1 MLWLIITISAYFIL
15 AVVFLIDKYLL
26 VGPIPNPKIYAFYVG
41 VLGIFV
47 LLIVPFIGFYFPN
60 SFEFF
65 LALISGASFT
75 YGIYWFFKALKLF
88 ESSRIVPAVGGIL
101 PIFTFLLIFIFS
113 KGKETLTALGF
124 LSFILLILGSF
135 LITYEKTKEISLK
148 SLKMSLVAAF
158 LFALSFVSAKYIY
171 LSAPFLVGLVWIRIG
186 GCLAALTFL
195 LSRGLWEEIF
205 KEKIT
210 FQRKTFLIFIS
221 NQAAGAG
228 GNILQNWAVALAPLI
243 YVAFINA
250 LQGIQYVFLLIF
262 TVLLSLKFPRLL
274 KEEVSK
280 TVLFQKIA
288 AILLIGGGLVLL
300 AIR

>member
-101 PIFTFLLIFIFS
+101 PIFTFLCFGKIHLSLSPIFS
-113 KGKETLTALGF
+113 GT
-124 LSFILLILGSF
+124 
-135 LITYEKTKEISLK
+135 
-148 SLKMSLVAAF
+148 
-158 LFALSFVSAKYIY
+158 
-171 LSAPFLVGLVWIRIG
+171 GLD
-186 GCLAALTFL
+186 
-195 LSRGLWEEIF
+195 
-205 KEKIT
+205 
-210 FQRKTFLIFIS
+210 
-221 NQAAGAG
+221 
-228 GNILQNWAVALAPLI
+228 
-243 YVAFINA
+243 
-250 LQGIQYVFLLIF
+250 
-262 TVLLSLKFPRLL
+262 
-274 KEEVSK
+274 
-280 TVLFQKIA
+280 
-288 AILLIGGGLVLL
+288 
-300 AIR
+300 

>member
-262 TVLLSLKFPRLL
+262 TVLLS
-274 KEEVSK
+274 
-280 TVLFQKIA
+280 
-288 AILLIGGGLVLL
+288 
-300 AIR
+300 